1 MILSFLIFIIFR
13 IRILISKIIP
23 IFQNKLSLLQIMM
36 KNLINLIF
44 YVKPEEEAEFF
55 SKFVNELL
63 TTEK

>member
-1 MILSFLIFIIFR
+1 
-13 IRILISKIIP
+13 
-23 IFQNKLSLLQIMM
+23 M